1 VDFGL
6 LARVAWACHF
16 INSALPSHGLENIEI
31 KMSDRVEGR
40 WAEIFG
46 PSYVRATAIICLGVA
61 LLAFNSFLSTTT
73 LPTAVQ
79 ELDGVEVIAWA
90 TTLFL
95 VFAIVG
101 GAAAVLVKQRLGTR
115 WALIATAG
123 VFIVGTLIAG
133 LANSMAMVLIGRA
146 IQGLGEGAVAA
157 LCFALIPELFPNR
170 LVPKVFGTNAVIWA
184 IAGFGGPAGAG
195 ALTEFIS
202 WRAAFLVNVPL
213 ALIFCVM
220 VLMVVPNKRS
230 VLGKVRFPGLRLLGI
245 GGGILLI
252 ALAAVMPWLQALA
265 LVLIGAVLLTGAIRL
280 DRRHESPMTPTGAFW
295 SNAPLGPGFWTVLL
309 LPVAG
314 AMSSVYLVL
323 LLQQLWDFGPTLAGA
338 YAAIMAVA
346 WSASS
351 ITVANVKKRSTRKV
365 LMRAG
370 PILLAI
376 GLAGVL
382 AGLLLTSAPVVVVA
396 QIFVGLGFGTST
408 SYTMITLIECTSAAE
423 RDRTS
428 TLIPTTQS
436 AGNAIGAALA
446 GVVANAAGYAMAT
459 TNAEVLTSITP
470 LFITASAIAL
480 ISAITATALVNR
492 IPPYV
497 EVEHAVEKA

>member
-1 VDFGL
+1 
-6 LARVAWACHF
+6 
-16 INSALPSHGLENIEI
+16 
-31 KMSDRVEGR
+31 MSDRVEGR

-46 PSYVRATAIICLGVA
+46 PSYLRATAIICLGVA

-73 LPTAVQ
+73 LPTAVR

-101 GAAAVLVKQRLGTR
+101 GAGAVLVKQQLGAR

-123 VFIVGTLIAG
+123 VFIIGTLIAG
-133 LANSMAMVLIGRA
+133 FANSMTQVLIGRA

-170 LVPKVFGTNAVIWA
+170 LVPKVFGTHAMIWA

-220 VLMVVPNKRS
+220 VLAVVPNTRS
-230 VLGKVRFPGLRLLGI
+230 SAEKMAFPGIRLFGI
-245 GGGILLI
+245 GVGVLLI
-252 ALAAVMPWLQALA
+252 ALAAVMPWLEAAGLVALGA
-265 LVLIGAVLLTGAIRL
+265 LLVTAAIWL
-280 DRRHESPMTPTGAFW
+280 DRRHPTPMTPKGAFW
-295 SNAPLGPGFWTVLL
+295 SNTTLGPGFWTILL
-309 LPVAG
+309 LPIAG
-314 AMSSVYLVL
+314 TMSAVYVVM

-338 YAAIMAVA
+338 FAAFMSMA

-351 ITVANVKKRSTRKV
+351 IAVANIKKRSTRKIFICI
-365 LMRAG
+365 G
-370 PILLAI
+370 PLLVAI
-376 GLAGVL
+376 GLITVL
-382 AGLLLTSAPVVVVA
+382 IGLQLTSPPIVAVA
-396 QIFVGLGFGTST
+396 QIFIGLGFGTST
-408 SYTMITLIECTSAAE
+408 GYTMISLIESSSAAE
-423 RDRTS
+423 RDKTS

-436 AGNAIGAALA
+436 AGNAIGAALG
-446 GVVANAAGYAMAT
+446 GVVANMAGYAVAT
-459 TNAEVLTSITP
+459 SNEGVLSSIVP
-470 LFITASAIAL
+470 LYIAATGITL
-480 ISAITATALVNR
+480 ICGATALALVRR
-492 IPPYV
+492 IPSYIETANSP
-497 EVEHAVEKA
+497 ETA

>member
-1 VDFGL
+1 
-6 LARVAWACHF
+6 
-16 INSALPSHGLENIEI
+16 
-31 KMSDRVEGR
+31 MSDRVEGR

-46 PSYVRATAIICLGVA
+46 PSYIRATAIICLGVA

-101 GAAAVLVKQRLGTR
+101 GAGAVLFKQRLGTR
-115 WALIATAG
+115 WALIVTAG
-123 VFIVGTLIAG
+123 IFIVGTLIAG
-133 LANSMAMVLIGRA
+133 FANSMTTVLIGRA

-157 LCFALIPELFPNR
+157 LCFALIPDLFPNR

-220 VLMVVPNKRS
+220 VLLVVPNTRNTSDKMT
-230 VLGKVRFPGLRLLGI
+230 FPGIRLFGI
-245 GGGILLI
+245 GIGVLLI
-252 ALAAVMPWLQALA
+252 ALAAVMPWLEASALMVCGAA
-265 LVLIGAVLLTGAIRL
+265 LVATAIWL
-280 DRRHESPMTPTGAFW
+280 DRRHTMPMTPKGAFW
-295 SNAPLGPGFWTVLL
+295 SNTTLGPGLWTVLL
-309 LPVAG
+309 LPIAG
-314 AMSSVYLVL
+314 TMSAVYVVM

-338 YAAIMAVA
+338 YAAFMSVA

-351 ITVANVKKRSTRKV
+351 IAVSNIKRRSTRKIFICI
-365 LMRAG
+365 G
-370 PILLAI
+370 PLLVAI
-376 GLAGVL
+376 GLVTVL
-382 AGLLLTSAPVVVVA
+382 IGLNLTSPIIVAVA
-396 QIFVGLGFGTST
+396 QILVGLGFGSST
-408 SYTMITLIECTSAAE
+408 GYTMIALIESSSADE
-423 RDRTS
+423 RDKTS

-436 AGNAIGAALA
+436 AGNAIGAALG
-446 GVVANAAGYAMAT
+446 GVVANMGGYAVAT
-459 TNAEVLTSITP
+459 SNDEVLISIVP
-470 LFITASAIAL
+470 LYVCATGIALACLATAIAL
-480 ISAITATALVNR
+480 VKR

-497 EVEHAVEKA
+497 EPVSTGDTV